1 MWAIFIT
8 AILLLLSLPVL
19 AGGITMLLT
28 DRNFNTSFYDPAGGG
43 DPILYQHLFYHN
55 NLLLYTIPV
64 AIGPFIKSNASPFN
78 FEAFKA
84 AYSKAY
90 QGKPI
95 PSTSFLEWFVGLT
108 EGDGNFTV
116 NNRGDLQFVITQG
129 TADIQVLTYIAEI
142 LSFGRVIKQGAHTS
156 RFVVNSKAQAYLL
169 VLLFN
174 GNLVLPVK
182 AKSFTPFL
190 AAYNLLASNPNAKY
204 NLPTVKLISNSI
216 LPTFT
221 DSWLLGFVDAEGCF
235 TCSFLSHSNA
245 FRYRFLIAQKFAINL
260 PVLQHLAKL
269 LGGTVLAHSQP
280 DTNEVV
286 VNGISR
292 MKHVLAYFE
301 HNQLLTKKAASY
313 GIWKQVGL
321 GIKNK
326 DHLVA
331 EKRAVLKALAATANK
346 LA

>member
-1 MWAIFIT
+1 M
-8 AILLLLSLPVL
+8 
-19 AGGITMLLT
+19 
-28 DRNFNTSFYDPAGGG
+28 
-43 DPILYQHLFYHN
+43 
-55 NLLLYTIPV
+55 
-64 AIGPFIKSNASPFN
+64 
-78 FEAFKA
+78 
-84 AYSKAY
+84 
-90 QGKPI
+90 
-95 PSTSFLEWFVGLT
+95 
-108 EGDGNFTV
+108 
-116 NNRGDLQFVITQG
+116 
-129 TADIQVLTYIAEI
+129 
-142 LSFGRVIKQGAHTS
+142 
-156 RFVVNSKAQAYLL
+156 
-169 VLLFN
+169 
-174 GNLVLPVK
+174 
-182 AKSFTPFL
+182 
-190 AAYNLLASNPNAKY
+190 
-204 NLPTVKLISNSI
+204 
-216 LPTFT
+216 
-221 DSWLLGFVDAEGCF
+221 DAEGCF

-286 VNGISR
+286 VNGISH

>member
-1 MWAIFIT
+1 
-8 AILLLLSLPVL
+8 
-19 AGGITMLLT
+19 MLLT

-43 DPILYQHLFYHN
+43 DPILYQHLFCPN

-64 AIGPFIKSNASPFN
+64 NLFRVRAPFIQPIASPFK
-78 FEAFKA
+78 FYAFNA

-90 QGKPI
+90 PGKPI
-95 PSTSFLEWFVGLT
+95 PSTSFLEWFVGFT

-116 NNRGDLQFVITQG
+116 NNRGELQFVITQG
-129 TADIQVLTYIAEI
+129 TANIQVLTYIAEI
-142 LSFGRVIKQGAHTS
+142 LGFGRVIKQGAHTS
-156 RFVVNSKAQAYLL
+156 RFVVNSKAQAYLV

-182 AKSFTPFL
+182 AQSFTKFL

-216 LPTFT
+216 LPTLT

-235 TCSFLSHSNA
+235 TCSFLSNSNA